1 MTINASKTGSP
12 STQCK
17 PATWP
22 PPESLRF
29 DPKRTKAIK
38 ILLKEKRDHSSVN
51 VKFPPLNSRH
61 G

>member
-1 MTINASKTGSP
+1 MQAGNLVT
-12 STQCK
+12 
-17 PATWP
+17 

-29 DPKRTKAIK
+29 DQKRTKAIK